1 VTFNEAKFTATAD
14 FSLAQFQA
22 GASFERCGFDS
33 SANFAETK
41 FSALVSF
48 RGNSTERVFGSDA
61 IFSSVSLEKD
71 TLHFVNVN
79 LTRAHFLD
87 SDVRRM
93 AFVGVQWCRVGGR
106 RGVYEEKLISDEVG
120 KPSHADI
127 ENLYRQLKQNYEE
140 RRDFDSAGDFHAGE
154 KEMRLRNS
162 NTPRSMKCMLWL
174 YKWTCGYG
182 ESFTKPFWWFAGL
195 IFLVSGISISVGGL
209 INHAEQPLA
218 VSSPTDWVSAI
229 FFALSES
236 FHLRVDH
243 LTVHNSI
250 WALQILAGTMGP
262 LFVGLFGLA
271 VRNKLRR

>member
-1 VTFNEAKFTATAD
+1 
-14 FSLAQFQA
+14 
-22 GASFERCGFDS
+22 
-33 SANFAETK
+33 
-41 FSALVSF
+41 
-48 RGNSTERVFGSDA
+48 
-61 IFSSVSLEKD
+61 
-71 TLHFVNVN
+71 
-79 LTRAHFLD
+79 
-87 SDVRRM
+87 
-93 AFVGVQWCRVGGR
+93 
-106 RGVYEEKLISDEVG
+106 
-120 KPSHADI
+120 
-127 ENLYRQLKQNYEE
+127 
-140 RRDFDSAGDFHAGE
+140 
-154 KEMRLRNS
+154 
-162 NTPRSMKCMLWL
+162 MLWL